1 MTATNVP
8 EQIDA
13 IVDAIGMACPLPILK
28 AKKALSSLTAGQ
40 VLLVKTT
47 DKNAKRDFQAFC
59 NQTGNPLVA
68 QIEEGNHLLHY
79 LSRRP

>member
-1 MTATNVP
+1 MTAVTLP
-8 EQIDA
+8 EHIDA

-28 AKKALSSLTAGQ
+28 AKKALSSLSAGQ

-68 QIEEGNHLLHY
+68 QIDQGDHLLHY

>member
-1 MTATNVP
+1 MGTEASIMTTTILP
-8 EQIDA
+8 EHIDA
-13 IVDAIGMACPLPILK
+13 VVDAMGMAST
-28 AKKALSSLTAGQ
+28 SSLTAGQ

-68 QIEEGNHLLHY
+68 QIDQGDHLLHY